1 MASAINLQ
9 RTSTM
14 RSYRQLF
21 PAALLLFGACG
32 GTIVKFRPRMISQV
46 PDGTHVRFRE
56 RSNASTARVGRS
68 LGWARTWY
76 AAVLSPWSDPLTDWT
91 QAANPSALSPL
102 NAKCMPENH
111 KNKQSPSQWK
121 LHGGPRNHAKN
132 NRTSGRFCAMGL
144 VAISALALNSAMSGS
159 IFP

>member
-1 MASAINLQ
+1 
-9 RTSTM
+9 M

-68 LGWARTWY
+68 LGWASGTPRIITARGDTITIPSGAVLEVRLEHPDGHTNSG
-76 AAVLSPWSDPLTDWT
+76 AAVGYVAGVLTSLNICGAASACGEENPLPLLGLLVGAFVGHFVTEDWVSLT
-91 QAANPSALSPL
+91 
-102 NAKCMPENH
+102 H
-111 KNKQSPSQWK
+111 
-121 LHGGPRNHAKN
+121 
-132 NRTSGRFCAMGL
+132 
-144 VAISALALNSAMSGS
+144 
-159 IFP
+159 